1 MINALSVEKF
11 TIKLEK
17 NNMRSEEFL
26 VDYSSLLLYNISIEN
41 KYMR

>member
-26 VDYSSLLLYNISIEN
+26 VDYSSLLLYNINIEN
-41 KYMR
+41 K